1 MAPAAVLPA
10 GVSPSVVAALPSLG
24 AMVSAATSS
33 LLNRFLVS
41 SDYSEENAKPQKPM
55 LSQLE
60 GLAA

>member
-1 MAPAAVLPA
+1 MAQQQEMLDMLLAAMPE
-10 GVSPSVVAALPSLG
+10 G
-24 AMVSAATSS
+24 ARPVMH
-33 LLNRFLVS
+33 

>member
-1 MAPAAVLPA
+1 MAN
-10 GVSPSVVAALPSLG
+10 
-24 AMVSAATSS
+24 SS
-33 LLNRFLVS
+33 LLGACEWLGEGDHPKIH